1 MSDNTANDVP
11 ALATCSPAE
20 PSAAGALP
28 AQPVRHRKLSAYKIQ
43 VMQRICDEIAQ
54 GRSLA
59 DICRQDWSPEYCTVA
74 RWLGKYEDFRESYNR
89 ARESQADVLADEIVS
104 IADEMPTITVQ
115 TRHGEHQSID
125 MAAIQRNR
133 LRVDARKWVAA
144 KLKPKVYGDA
154 LQHTGPDGGPMQ
166 VMVAAWMSPQPKA
179 EPDSE

>member
-1 MSDNTANDVP
+1 MSDADITT
-11 ALATCSPAE
+11 ALATRSSAE
-20 PSAAGALP
+20 PPAADASLP
-28 AQPVRHRKLSAYKIQ
+28 AQPVRHRKLSPYKLE

-59 DICRQDWSPEYCTVA
+59 DICRQDWSPEYATVM
-74 RWLGKYEDFRESYNR
+74 RWIGKYEDFRDSYDR
-89 ARESQADVLADEIVS
+89 ARESQADKLADEIVS

-115 TRHGEHQSID
+115 TRHGEHQVID

-144 KLKPKVYGDA
+144 KLKPKIYGDA
-154 LQHTGPDGGPMQ
+154 VAHTGPDGGPMQ
-166 VMVAAWMSPQPKA
+166 VMVAAWMSPQGKP